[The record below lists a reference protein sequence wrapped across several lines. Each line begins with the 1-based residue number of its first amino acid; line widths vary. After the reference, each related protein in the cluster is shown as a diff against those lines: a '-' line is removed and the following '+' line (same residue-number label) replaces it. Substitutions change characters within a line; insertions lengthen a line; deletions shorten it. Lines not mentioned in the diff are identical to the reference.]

1 MWALIKIFIVE
12 AALSSLIMAAVWN
25 GDLLDY
31 GLQMGWGQLKILT
44 QTRPTE
50 HWLNNPEVS
59 DSVKYKIRLVDEIR
73 RFCFDS
79 LGLKPTKSYTRI
91 YDQKG
96 EPLLWVITA
105 SDQFALKPKL
115 WKFPIVGNVSYKGF
129 FDKNEALAELEL
141 LHAQGYDARI
151 REVNAWSTLG
161 YFNDPILSEMLNKS
175 EGELAN
181 VIIHE
186 LSHGTIFIRGD
197 VEESE
202 NLASFIGD
210 VGAEMFL
217 RTRFGANSP
226 QLTEY
231 MNDEN
236 DYRKLTAHMIGG
248 AKMLDSLYI
257 ARDFIQDSE
266 ANKLEKKNQSI
277 KFIIE
282 KLDTITF
289 SVPNRYHKLRNLK
302 KLPDNSFFIEYR
314 QYYNKQDKYYEEFRF
329 HQPNLK
335 SYIQVLK
342 NRYR

>member
-1 MWALIKIFIVE
+1 
-12 AALSSLIMAAVWN
+12 
-25 GDLLDY
+25 
-31 GLQMGWGQLKILT
+31 MGWGQLKIIT
-44 QTRPTE
+44 QTQSTE
-50 HWLNNPEVS
+50 KWLNNPEVP

-73 RFCFDS
+73 SFCFDS

-96 EPLLWVITA
+96 KPLLWVVTG
-105 SDQFALKPKL
+105 SERFALKPKM

-129 FDKNEALAELEL
+129 FDEDWAINELNELKE
-141 LHAQGYDARI
+141 AGYDARI

-161 YFNDPILSEMLNKS
+161 YFNDPILSEMLNRT

-210 VGAEMFL
+210 AGAEMFL

-226 QLTEY
+226 ELTEY

-236 DYRKLTAHMIGG
+236 DYKKLSAHMIGG
-248 AKMLDSLYI
+248 AKMLDSLYS
-257 ARDFIQDSE
+257 AQDFLQESE
-266 ANKLEKKNQSI
+266 VKKLEKKNQAI
-277 KFIIE
+277 KYIID
-282 KLDTITF
+282 KLDTIAF
-289 SVPNRYHKLRNLK
+289 SIPGRYPKLRNLK
-302 KLPDNSFFIEYR
+302 KLPDNSLFIEYR
-314 QYYNKQDKYYEEFRF
+314 QYYNRQDKYYEEFHF

-335 SYIQVLK
+335 SYIQVLM